1 MMALSQPILSFLRE
15 LAIYGAVFGSL
26 AVLVKRSAILDA
38 MKRCRVEARTNLGI
52 AALNTLVIL
61 PLFAVPAAS
70 LTAFLDGKGRFGEF
84 WDGLPEPAVVLLAI
98 ILIDF
103 VAYWRHRFE
112 HDRGLWRFHATH
124 HADTA
129 IHWLSVQR
137 KHPVAKIIS
146 LFIDFTLVIAIGMP
160 AWAIFL
166 AAMVRSFW
174 GHFIHA
180 DVPWTLGMFG
190 EILISPA
197 AHRLHHI
204 RDERLMGTNYGNTIT
219 LWDKLFGTWCNPAP
233 YLDCETGIE
242 EGTRGICG
250 ELKRPWEARYR
261 EPTMA
266 GNERAE
272 EASV

>member
-1 MMALSQPILSFLRE
+1 MTALSQPILSFLRD
-15 LAIYGAVFGSL
+15 LAIYGAVFGMI
-26 AVLVKRSAILDA
+26 AVLVKRSAIVDA
-38 MKRCRVEARTNLGI
+38 VKRCRVEVRTNLGI
-52 AALNTLVIL
+52 AALNALVVV
-61 PLFAVPAAS
+61 PLFAVPAAA
-70 LTAFLDGKGRFGEF
+70 LAAFLDGEVRFGEF
-84 WDGLPEPAVVLLAI
+84 WDGLPELAVLLIAI
-98 ILIDF
+98 VLIDF

-146 LFIDFTLVIAIGMP
+146 LFVDLTLVIAFGMP

-166 AAMVRSFW
+166 ATMIRSAW

-180 DVPWTLGMFG
+180 DVPWTLGVFG

-219 LWDKLFGTWCNPAP
+219 LWDKIFGTWCNPAP

-242 EGTRGICG
+242 EGTRGFWG
-250 ELKRPWEARYR
+250 ELKRPWEARYHKPMTAKD
-261 EPTMA
+261 EIPDK
-266 GNERAE
+266 
-272 EASV
+272 ASA